1 MIMFTQEDLR
11 SPCWRKIKEHC
22 EAELAQ
28 LRVDLES
35 DLEPVRTAKVRGQI
49 RTHVLLLALGNA
61 PTLAIVEEEPE

>member
-1 MIMFTQEDLR
+1 MIIFDQEDLR

-49 RTHVLLLALGNA
+49 RAYVLLLAFGSHQ
-61 PTLAIVEEEPE
+61 TLATVEEDPD